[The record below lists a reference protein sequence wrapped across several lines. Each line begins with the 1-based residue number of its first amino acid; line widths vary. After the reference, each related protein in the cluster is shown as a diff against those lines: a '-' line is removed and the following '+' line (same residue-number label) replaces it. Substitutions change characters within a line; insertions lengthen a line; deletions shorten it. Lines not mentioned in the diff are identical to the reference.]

1 MSQNFSQLD
10 FPASHNGLIKIN
22 PNPNT
27 DSNFLDSGLSDVLWI
42 SFQKQGQEKKN
53 KHIGL
58 HPTKNRMHSTS
69 PRPKKK
75 SIKVNLLNRRRCF
88 QTTYPI
94 KSYINIKYSY
104 SLRAKKK
111 KNKFKNGQRIWI
123 DIFPMKIFIWSLGI
137 VNDHNIIITK
147 DTPTKTTRALCHS
160 WQNCCSVTQSHVLVF
175 VTP

>member
-1 MSQNFSQLD
+1 MRSKSEGSEFDQKLLISISLAMSQNFSQLD

-69 PRPKKK
+69 PRPKK
-75 SIKVNLLNRRRCF
+75 N
-88 QTTYPI
+88 Q
-94 KSYINIKYSY
+94 
-104 SLRAKKK
+104 
-111 KNKFKNGQRIWI
+111 
-123 DIFPMKIFIWSLGI
+123 
-137 VNDHNIIITK
+137 
-147 DTPTKTTRALCHS
+147 
-160 WQNCCSVTQSHVLVF
+160 
-175 VTP
+175 